1 MSYFFFFLDVSVS
14 VYISDVSLIKVSQDK
29 KNRYFNFLIQNDDTL
44 HRGVCFS
51 PEKHRLFN
59 GTKNYSPHSDIEI
72 KRFRS
77 SDNSKD
83 IIINEFSSVKKTEL
97 NFERKTL
104 QSKMFTIEQAINECA
119 IYGIVDVTG
128 LVYNWQTETEH
139 EKNGKPL

>member
-1 MSYFFFFLDVSVS
+1 MSCFIFYLDVSVS
-14 VYISDVSLIKVSQDK
+14 GYISDVSLIKMSQGK

-77 SDNSKD
+77 SDNNKD
-83 IIINEFSSVKKTEL
+83 IIVNEFSSVKKAEL

-104 QSKMFTIEQAINECA
+104 QSKMFTVE
-119 IYGIVDVTG
+119 
-128 LVYNWQTETEH
+128 
-139 EKNGKPL
+139 